1 MKKANTL
8 LSTFLLVSLSFSAAI
23 QSGINFNKDMKLA
36 VNTSEDVYGIQFD
49 MRYDASQI
57 TIEELNNTS
66 SLISGV
72 DIFSKVKEPGFVR
85 VVMFSMDLNKISAGN
100 ELSDIIDF
108 NITPADSYVQ
118 SSSVTFENIIL
129 AGANGQ
135 ELDYQDSFVYELSAT
150 DLIPTTTE
158 LSNIYPNPFN
168 PSTTIDYNLNA
179 SSDVS
184 IVIYDMK
191 GSIVRTLVSNYQ
203 DAGLHQIT
211 WNGKNDFNSQ
221 VSSGMYLVRMDANGQ
236 VFQQAITLLK

>member
-1 MKKANTL
+1 M
-8 LSTFLLVSLSFSAAI
+8 VSQFGHCI
-23 QSGINFNKDMKLA
+23 FIYFTIIN
-36 VNTSEDVYGIQFD
+36 
-49 MRYDASQI
+49 
-57 TIEELNNTS
+57 
-66 SLISGV
+66 
-72 DIFSKVKEPGFVR
+72 
-85 VVMFSMDLNKISAGN
+85 
-100 ELSDIIDF
+100 F
-108 NITPADSYVQ
+108 NITPTDSYVQ

>member
-57 TIEELNNTS
+57 TIEELNNTN

-72 DIFSKVKEPGFVR
+72 DIFSKIKEPGFVR

-108 NITPADSYVQ
+108 NITPTDSYVQ

-168 PSTTIDYNLNA
+168 PSTTIDFSVPTESVVNIGIY
-179 SSDVS
+179 DVS
-184 IVIYDMK
+184 GRNIQTLVNDTYQP
-191 GSIVRTLVSNYQ
+191 GYYSIVWDGT
-203 DAGLHQIT
+203 GH
-211 WNGKNDFNSQ
+211 
-221 VSSGMYLVRMDANGQ
+221 SSGVYFVKMTSGSYTQTQKLMLV
-236 VFQQAITLLK
+236 K